1 MLLCRMKP
9 EVSLGV
15 PQALDHTVN
24 IVGLNDC
31 CRSLLTELFYSI
43 CYCHKCSSS
52 HQAKVVPMFVKDSA
66 RFRQGLSSLVGLG
79 L

>member
-24 IVGLNDC
+24 IVGLN
-31 CRSLLTELFYSI
+31 
-43 CYCHKCSSS
+43 
-52 HQAKVVPMFVKDSA
+52 VVDPF
-66 RFRQGLSSLVGLG
+66 
-79 L
+79 